1 MEIAVIADLTVLGKK
16 MDVMEPKLSLFVTM
30 IAEILILKKS
40 MLLEVADM
48 HHMNFSSM
56 MEERA
61 SQGL

>member
-1 MEIAVIADLTVLGKK
+1 MGKKK

-48 HHMNFSSM
+48 LHMNFSSM